1 MANIPTPITQVYTE
15 INEGKFKGVKHF
27 EIDNSICT
35 TFILSN
41 KINISKNRNFA
52 LSMPDYWLKI
62 RQGNKWSNCITG
74 LFKTN
79 VTNVFKGDI
88 DHKKHLVIFKFS
100 DSNKTLNVY
109 YFQNY
114 YTKDLSNVFKLIN
127 N

>member
-1 MANIPTPITQVYTE
+1 
-15 INEGKFKGVKHF
+15 
-27 EIDNSICT
+27 
-35 TFILSN
+35 
-41 KINISKNRNFA
+41 
-52 LSMPDYWLKI
+52 MPDYWLKI

-100 DSNKTLNVY
+100 DSNQTLNVY

-114 YTKDLSNVFKLIN
+114 YTKDLSNVFELIN
-127 N
+127 S